1 MQSIDIVPDLPVAI
15 PLIMGFIAHLHNTG
29 LAPASIIS
37 TISAIAYFHKLNG
50 YQDPSKNFIVSKMLT
65 GAKNLCYVSDV
76 RLPVTL
82 PILTR
87 LIQVVPIVI
96 TNTYKSLMLRT
107 MMVLAFQA
115 YLRVGEMVPRSG
127 FFSQWCL
134 QLRDVSIQGE
144 LITVSFRH
152 FKHSGRQGP
161 QCLHINGDSLMGT
174 SICPVTLLTEF
185 IRARG
190 PLPAPFFAYPDGTL
204 MLRREFDVLLKR
216 VLTFCG
222 LSSKLYKGHSFRV
235 GAATESALRG
245 KSDAYIRAAGRWSSD
260 AFRKYIRIS

>member
-1 MQSIDIVPDLPVAI
+1 M
-15 PLIMGFIAHLHNTG
+15 
-29 LAPASIIS
+29 
-37 TISAIAYFHKLNG
+37 
-50 YQDPSKNFIVSKMLT
+50 
-65 GAKNLCYVSDV
+65 

-204 MLRREFDVLLKR
+204 MLRREFDLLLKR

>member
-1 MQSIDIVPDLPVAI
+1 
-15 PLIMGFIAHLHNTG
+15 
-29 LAPASIIS
+29 
-37 TISAIAYFHKLNG
+37 
-50 YQDPSKNFIVSKMLT
+50 MLT
-65 GAKNLCYVSDV
+65 GAKNVCFVSDV

-87 LIQVVPIVI
+87 LVQVVPIVI
-96 TNTYKSLMLRT
+96 ANTYKSLMLRA

-127 FFSQWCL
+127 VSSQLCL
-134 QLRDVSIQGE
+134 QLGDVSIHGE

-161 QCLHINGDSLMGT
+161 QCLHINGCSLKGT
-174 SICPVTLLTEF
+174 SICPVSLLTEF

-190 PLPAPFFAYPDGTL
+190 VVPAPFFAYPNGKL
-204 MLRREFDVLLKR
+204 MLRREFDMLLKR
-216 VLTFCG
+216 VLAFCG

-235 GAATESALRG
+235 GAATDSALRAVCQ
-245 KSDAYIRAAGRWSSD
+245 KAD
-260 AFRKYIRIS
+260 